1 MSQHTVLVVGA
12 TGTIGSE
19 VTTALIAR
27 GAHIRVLVRDAT
39 RVAHLPGNVERV
51 TGDLRDPEALR
62 QALTGVRSALYISP
76 HEADEVALADGFVA
90 ACEEA
95 GVQIVFVGVHLHD
108 PNPLRQAMFRM
119 LFATMLRHYQGK
131 LRVARTIERSRT
143 NPVILMPSNFMQ
155 NDEVFRDELL
165 EGEFV
170 QPLAGANRVDLRD
183 VAEVAATV
191 LVDDQFPSGSYS
203 LVGPASL
210 SGQQCAAAW
219 ERELGRPVRYLGNDK
234 AVWKTSFARHLH
246 GRKLV
251 DWEASFGALSRLKVG
266 TSAVDL
272 ATTRELLGREP
283 RSYAE
288 YVHDMAAAWGQLA
301 RRTPNT

>member
-1 MSQHTVLVVGA
+1 MSQHPVLVIGA
-12 TGTIGSE
+12 TGAIGSE

-27 GAHIRVLVRDAT
+27 GAPTRVLVRNPD
-39 RVAHLPGNVERV
+39 RVAHLPENVERV

-62 QALTGVRSALYISP
+62 QSLTGVSSALYISP

-90 ACEEA
+90 ACDEA
-95 GVQIVFVGVHLHD
+95 GVRIVFVGVHIHD

-119 LFATMLRHYQGK
+119 LFATMLRHYKGK
-131 LRVARTIERSRT
+131 LRVARNIERSRT
-143 NPVILMPSNFMQ
+143 SPVILMPSNFMQ
-155 NDEVFRDELL
+155 NDEVFREELL

-170 QPLAGANRVDLRD
+170 QPLAGANRIDLRD
-183 VAEVAATV
+183 VADVTAAV
-191 LVDDQFPSGSYS
+191 LVDDAFPADSYS

-219 ERELGRPVRYLGNDK
+219 ERELGRPVRYAGNDT
-234 AVWKTSFARHLH
+234 AVWKAAFVRHLH
-246 GRKLV
+246 GRKLA

-266 TSAVDL
+266 TSAADL
-272 ATTRELLGREP
+272 ATTRDLLGREP

-288 YVHDMAAAWGQLA
+288 YIHDLATAWGQVA
-301 RRTPNT
+301 ARTPNT